1 LNIVINL
8 EGIQENKKYNLE
20 FCLRT
25 DGKVILETSDK
36 IISKTGI
43 NIDDYK
49 ESKPTIEEVK
59 SEKKKMVLTSS
70 FTGKI
75 NEGDKI

>member
-1 LNIVINL
+1 MNIVINL